1 MKNLTRIAAMLIAAA
16 ATSAIA
22 QAPATGGTSVPQGT
36 KKLMLKI
43 STVETPDT
51 RMQKAWSP
59 TPPPMEAT
67 TPPHSEADIM
77 NADPETA
84 KRYRAENDDYRDQMY
99 RINANAALKAWQES
113 NQHMKDTWDRLANS
127 AFGKQVIIAVDKF
140 AGEAATYF
148 DSDCIEFFHRMDMD
162 EGQKEQFMQ
171 DMSDPGML
179 AAPYFIKLVFD
190 TPREESGI
198 VAMNGQQIKM
208 VKTMQTV
215 TFSVQDNQGK
225 MITGGN
231 IKQEKQKR
239 TSGAIQ
245 TSGTAGNEQVEVLE
259 MCLAEVAKKIN
270 DHFVAKVSFTLV
282 GPKKDDDFNADAG
295 TIMVDGEGHNSG
307 EEFSILKGPHII
319 TVDMDGY
326 KTTKNPKLTITKSGD
341 NKIPMVS
348 TKCVVTVKVKG
359 PAGDEGFDSS
369 SATITLKPED
379 ENGEEVN
386 PSADEPTDAVQGKY
400 ILTVEMDGYETFEKK
415 VSLGGAKM
423 NIPVAMKKAKDAE

>member
-1 MKNLTRIAAMLIAAA
+1 MNKTTKLAAA
-16 ATSAIA
+16 LMLGITATAALA
-22 QAPATGGTSVPQGT
+22 QTPAGGDASVPQGT

-127 AFGKQVIIAVDKF
+127 TFGKQVIIAVDKF

-190 TPREESGI
+190 TPREDEGT
-198 VAMNGQQIKM
+198 VTMNGQEIKM

-225 MITGGN
+225 VITGGN

-245 TSGTAGNEQVEVLE
+245 TSGTAGTEQVEVLE
-259 MCLAEVAKKIN
+259 MCLAEIAKKIN
-270 DHFVAKVSFTLV
+270 DRFVAKVSFTLT
-282 GPKKDDDFNADAG
+282 GPKKDDDFDENAG
-295 TIMVDGEGHNSG
+295 TIMVDGDGHTSG
-307 EEFSILKGPHII
+307 DEFSILKGPHI
-319 TVDMDGY
+319 VEVEMENY
-326 KTTKNPKLTITKSGD
+326 KRTGSPKLTITKSQ
-341 NKIPMVS
+341 NYKIPMVS
-348 TKCVVTVKVKG
+348 SMCDVTIKVKG
-359 PAGDEGFDSS
+359 PQGDEGFDPD
-369 SATITLKPED
+369 SATITLAGD
-379 ENGEEVN
+379 EEFSPSNGEPEKV
-386 PSADEPTDAVQGKY
+386 PQGKY
-400 ILTVEMDGYETFEKK
+400 TLTVEMDGYQTFTKA
-415 VSLGGAKM
+415 VSLGSAKQD
-423 NIPVAMKKAKDAE
+423 IPVAMKKAKDAE

>member
-1 MKNLTRIAAMLIAAA
+1 MNKTTKFAAA
-16 ATSAIA
+16 LLLGITATVAFA
-22 QAPATGGTSVPQGT
+22 QAPAAGGDASVPQGT

-51 RMQKAWSP
+51 RMQKAWNP
-59 TPPPMEAT
+59 VPPPMEAT
-67 TPPHSEADIM
+67 QPPHSEADIM
-77 NADPETA
+77 NADPATA
-84 KRYRAENDDYRDQMY
+84 ARYRRENDHYQDEMY
-99 RINANAALKAWQES
+99 RIKANAALRSWEENNK
-113 NQHMKDTWDRLANS
+113 HMKDTWDRLASS

-190 TPREESGI
+190 TPREESGV

-215 TFSVQDNQGK
+215 TFSVQDNMGK

-239 TSGAIQ
+239 TSSAVQ

-259 MCLAEVAKKIN
+259 MCLAEIAKRIN
-270 DHFVAKVSFTLV
+270 DHFVAKVSFTLT
-282 GPKKDDDFNADAG
+282 GPKKDEEFDENAG
-295 TIMVDGEGHNSG
+295 TIMVDGDGHTSG
-307 EEFSILKGPHII
+307 DEFSILKGPHI
-319 TVDMDGY
+319 VDVEMDGY
-326 KTTKNPKLTITKSGD
+326 KRSGRPKLTITKSQ
-341 NKIPMVS
+341 NYKIPMVS
-348 TKCVVTVKVKG
+348 SMCDVTVKVKG
-359 PAGDEGFDSS
+359 PQGDEEFDADA
-369 SATITLKPED
+369 ATITLTGDEEFSPSNGQPEK
-379 ENGEEVN
+379 V
-386 PSADEPTDAVQGKY
+386 PQGKY
-400 ILTVEMDGYETFEKK
+400 TLKVEMDGYQTFTKA
-415 VSLGGAKM
+415 VTLGSAKQD
-423 NIPVAMKKAKDAE
+423 IPVAMKKAKEGE